1 MDGYY
6 LLVDSSGNATEVSKK
21 ILIGRGKTSDLVI
34 DDQLVSRHH
43 ATVWMEDDK
52 LMLKDEESVNGTFV
66 NDEQIYDTV
75 VLQDGDLVKIGDE
88 VLTVKAP
95 LLEAKTV
102 KRPIEEAAPEAL
114 EEEVGEEAPA
124 PEEPAE
130 AVETPEI
137 VEDVVEFKEDKP
149 ANNPLKIVL
158 IVVIALVV
166 LCICVGA
173 IGAGWFFLVR
183 SSSVKLI
190 ESGVRLL
197 PIWFG

>member
-21 ILIGRGKTSDLVI
+21 ILIGRGKTSDVVI
-34 DDQLVSRHH
+34 GDQLVSRHH

-102 KRPIEEAAPEAL
+102 KRPKEETAPEAL
-114 EEEVGEEAPA
+114 EEEVPA
-124 PEEPAE
+124 VEEPAE
-130 AVETPEI
+130 AVETPEM
-137 VEDVVEFKEDKP
+137 VENVVEFKEDKP

-158 IVVIALVV
+158 IVAIALVV

-183 SSSVKLI
+183 RSSVELI